1 VAGNG
6 ETVRAEVRMRKML
19 PAALLTLAAAAVPS
33 SAGAQPRAA
42 APGGDAGAGAVEAC
56 SLLTKAEVER
66 AAGRRFYDD
75 PEPMRLAGGSVCA
88 YGTGKA
94 QIILFSGE
102 RSGERLDA
110 LIKNYGHENAQRH
123 PVPGVGDGAYVI
135 YPRPRNQYEDRVA
148 FIVVRAGRHALGI
161 SLAADGSKPAE
172 AVQPNLV
179 ELAKAVVA
187 KLR

>member
-1 VAGNG
+1 
-6 ETVRAEVRMRKML
+6 MRKML
-19 PAALLTLAAAAVPS
+19 PAAILALAASAVPS
-33 SAGAQPRAA
+33 PAGAQPRAG
-42 APGGDAGAGAVEAC
+42 APGGDAGAGTVGAC

-66 AAGRRFYDD
+66 AAGRRFHDD
-75 PEPMRLAGGSVCA
+75 PEPMGLAGGGSVCA

-110 LIKNYGHENAQRH
+110 LIKNFGHENAQRH
-123 PVPGVGDGAYVI
+123 PVPGIGDGAYVI

-172 AVQPNLV
+172 AAQPDLV